1 MINYMTDTCIVIND
15 GYLTRKGD
23 FARVL
28 GEEAIRFKFRHRYC
42 PLWFE
47 KRTMRSMQLEWAT
60 HNALYNMGL
69 FRSHTKDVDIEAEQ
83 AWWLKA
89 AYAVCGSVAWLI
101 IR

>member
-1 MINYMTDTCIVIND
+1 MINYVTDTCIVIND

-28 GEEAIRFKFRHRYC
+28 EANAMRFQASHGYF
-42 PLWFE
+42 PLWWE
-47 KRTMRSMQLEWAT
+47 NRSMRSMQLEWAT

-83 AWWLKA
+83 AWWLTA
-89 AYAVCGSVAWLI
+89 AYYVCGSIALLFI
-101 IR
+101 K

>member
-1 MINYMTDTCIVIND
+1 MINYVTDTCIVIYD

-28 GEEAIRFKFRHRYC
+28 EAYAMRFQASHGYF
-42 PLWFE
+42 PLWWE
-47 KRTMRSMQLEWAT
+47 KRTMRGMCLEWAT

-69 FRSHTKDVDIEAEQ
+69 FSSHTKDVDIEAEQ

-89 AYAVCGSVAWLI
+89 AYAVCGSLAWLI